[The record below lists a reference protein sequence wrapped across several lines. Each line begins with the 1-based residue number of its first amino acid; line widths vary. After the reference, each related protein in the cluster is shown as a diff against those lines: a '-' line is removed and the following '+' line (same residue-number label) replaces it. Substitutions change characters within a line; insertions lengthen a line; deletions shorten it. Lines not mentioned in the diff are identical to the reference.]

1 MKSFLPANSL
11 DFVPRKL
18 RLQFSVSKSNNSEAL
33 LSVFFQD
40 MLKVNRNFKKITFWV
55 IKILIFQLSY
65 RSNNLFLY
73 LFPAY
78 TSWQSLLG
86 HLSCKHPFSSPL
98 EPWLLHTC
106 AATLRKMGTGA
117 RFQFHT
123 QSVSYRKEGR
133 KKRVTST
140 YILRKIGMC
149 WMKKHTYRQLKQFLK
164 NKTNTVT
171 LNINFKYFF
180 SH

>member
-1 MKSFLPANSL
+1 MKPLLPANSL

-33 LSVFFQD
+33 LSVIFQD
-40 MLKVNRNFKKITFWV
+40 TLKVNRNFKKIKFRV
-55 IKILIFQLSY
+55 IKIFVFQLSY
-65 RSNNLFLY
+65 RRNKNNLPLY

-106 AATLRKMGTGA
+106 AVTLRKMETGA

-123 QSVSYRKEGR
+123 QSVSHRKEGR
-133 KKRVTST
+133 KGLHH
-140 YILRKIGMC
+140 IHL
-149 WMKKHTYRQLKQFLK
+149 KKNRHVPNENVYLPTAQTIPEKK
-164 NKTNTVT
+164 
-171 LNINFKYFF
+171 KY
-180 SH
+180 SHCKYKF